1 MAKKTKA
8 QKLEEF
14 EAHVNKLAFEHGLT
28 PTNLAMSQILDLGS
42 DISDERPENIF
53 VLIMQSVAEIQKLWD
68 TYGAKPNVL
77 VDVKL
82 KNVRMSIQ
90 NVSPEY
96 QMMFWINVFK
106 NGVRWKNM
114 PTDLGDE
121 VNSVFEATE

>member
-1 MAKKTKA
+1 MNNKSEA
-8 QKLEEF
+8 QELEEF
-14 EAHVNKLAFEHGLT
+14 EAHVNKLAFEYGLT
-28 PTNLAMSQILDLGS
+28 PTNLAMSQILDLGA

-77 VDVKL
+77 VDAKL
-82 KNVRMSIQ
+82 KNVRMSLL
-90 NVSPEY
+90 NVSPDY

-114 PTDLGDE
+114 PVDLGDE